1 MKTLIQLSDINTLCR
16 VCSTEEQSA
25 LNCIADVERF
35 SIRTIFGSDFFAK
48 VLASPDDYSEL
59 LEGGTEFEYQGKS
72 YILDGLKKADAYLSY
87 SLIVRT
93 CNGVATKYGYVQKT
107 TDFSSFN

>member
-35 SIRTIFGSDFFAK
+35 SIRTILGSDFFAK
-48 VLASPDDYSEL
+48 VLAAPDDYTEL
-59 LEGGTEFEYQGKS
+59 LEGGTNFDYQGKS

-107 TDFSSFN
+107 TDFS

>member
-35 SIRTIFGSDFFAK
+35 SISTILGSEFFAK
-48 VLASPDDYSEL
+48 ILASSDDYAEL

-72 YILDGLKKADAYLSY
+72 YLLDGLRKRT
-87 SLIVRT
+87 LICRT
-93 CNGVATKYGYVQKT
+93 P
-107 TDFSSFN
+107 

>member
-35 SIRTIFGSDFFAK
+35 SIRTILGSEFFAK
-48 VLASPDDYSEL
+48 VLATPDGYTEL
-59 LEGGTEFEYQGKS
+59 LEGGTEFEYQGKTKKKKK
-72 YILDGLKKADAYLSY
+72 IKKAEAYLSY
-87 SLIVRT
+87 SPIIRT
-93 CNGVATKYGYVQKT
+93 CNGVATK
-107 TDFSSFN
+107 

>member
-35 SIRTIFGSDFFAK
+35 SISTILGSDFFAK
-48 VLASPDDYSEL
+48 VLAAPDDYSEL

-72 YILDGLKKADAYLSY
+72 YLLDGLKKADASY
-87 SLIVRT
+87 RDWE
-93 CNGVATKYGYVQKT
+93 
-107 TDFSSFN
+107 TDRKSVV